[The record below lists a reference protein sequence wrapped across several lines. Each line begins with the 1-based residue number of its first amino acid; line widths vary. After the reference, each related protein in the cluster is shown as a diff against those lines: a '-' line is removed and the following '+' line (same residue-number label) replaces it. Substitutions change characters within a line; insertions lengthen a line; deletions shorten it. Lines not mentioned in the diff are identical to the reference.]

1 MKKINENKFWQKL
14 VSEFYT
20 QDQLNQE
27 SYNCLNAFLE
37 CPEIIAIQQTKDL
50 DEDEC
55 NRRKNKIFEL
65 LDVQKQ
71 CDKKRKYR
79 AGSNSPGHS
88 QVEKYDDKQEK
99 YISEFMK
106 KCAVYLLLQK
116 MCQDIGGELFRIQ
129 NTRVKYDRYGQYRNT
144 DLGVHTPS
152 PVIDLIVGNMKRG
165 ELYKRKPIKMDHVF
179 RFKYREDGN
188 LISAFLY
195 LKEKPRYFCSVLY
208 FGRYIF
214 YLKYSVV
221 GMLEEDISFLSYL
234 YIIKYEKNKPEYL
247 EKVNCISD
255 SMISSIERERY
266 IYKDNFL
273 DKWMWERYLFPEK
286 SLGIEEGKFCQNLF
300 TMEYDKNGCIYG
312 YTLGQDLDQ
321 KKMISSQ
328 NICHIQRG
336 KCSDTGKNAM
346 RWKYPPI
353 YFD

>member
-1 MKKINENKFWQKL
+1 MKKINENKFWQEL

-65 LDVQKQ
+65 LDVHKQ

-79 AGSNSPGHS
+79 AGNNSPGHS
-88 QVEKYDDKQEK
+88 QVEQYDEKQEK

-129 NTRVKYDRYGQYRNT
+129 NTQVKYDRYGQYRNT

-328 NICHIQRG
+328 NICYIQRE

>member
-65 LDVQKQ
+65 LDVHKQ

-79 AGSNSPGHS
+79 AGNNSPGHS
-88 QVEKYDDKQEK
+88 QVEQYDEKQEK

-106 KCAVYLLLQK
+106 KCAVYLILQK
-116 MCQDIGGELFRIQ
+116 MCQDIGGALFRIQ
-129 NTRVKYDRYGQYRNT
+129 DTQVKYDRYGQYRNT

-179 RFKYREDGN
+179 RFKYREYGN
-188 LISAFLY
+188 LTSAFLY
-195 LKEKPRYFCSVLY
+195 LKEKPRYFFQY
-208 FGRYIF
+208 YI
-214 YLKYSVV
+214 
-221 GMLEEDISFLSYL
+221 LEDMFFR
-234 YIIKYEKNKPEYL
+234 NKL
-247 EKVNCISD
+247 
-255 SMISSIERERY
+255 
-266 IYKDNFL
+266 
-273 DKWMWERYLFPEK
+273 
-286 SLGIEEGKFCQNLF
+286 
-300 TMEYDKNGCIYG
+300 
-312 YTLGQDLDQ
+312 
-321 KKMISSQ
+321 
-328 NICHIQRG
+328 
-336 KCSDTGKNAM
+336 
-346 RWKYPPI
+346 
-353 YFD
+353 